1 MKEGTIL
8 AEVPYLE
15 GLTDMM
21 FCWYAVRGGESLTA
35 NGPSYKKLTLSMRPE
50 EYDVLRFVA
59 FKRKTSVAG
68 VARELIRELLEDEE
82 DIRDGLRALEDRGD
96 TLDWETF
103 KREHLGL

>member
-1 MKEGTIL
+1 MPISN
-8 AEVPYLE
+8 P
-15 GLTDMM
+15 
-21 FCWYAVRGGESLTA
+21 
-35 NGPSYKKLTLSMRPE
+35 NYKKLTLSIHPE

-68 VARELIRELLEDEE
+68 LARELIRELLEDEE
-82 DIRDGLRALEDRGD
+82 DIRDGLKSLKEKGD